1 MSNITLMEQEAR
13 QAPEVVQRQ
22 WKENQSLIEQLT
34 KKINGHPPPFVMTIA
49 RGSSDHAATFAK
61 YLFETCLGIP
71 VVSAAP
77 SVLTLYGS
85 MLKLDHA
92 LVIGISQSGKS
103 PDLCEMM
110 QMAKDAGALTLALV
124 NEPKSPLANIA
135 DYYLPLHAGTEQSVA
150 ATKSY
155 IASLSALVQLVAH
168 LSRDKSLISAGHQL
182 SDSLHTALEH
192 DWSLAIDCYQ
202 SVDDTLVL
210 GRGYGFPVAQE
221 AALKFK
227 ETLSMHAEA
236 FSGAEVIHGPLAIV
250 KPRYPVL
257 MFTQEDVSLESLLNL
272 AMRMRK
278 IGATVLLALPENL
291 SKHEK
296 ISDLDVNILTLPHS
310 LHPICDPLLGIQA
323 FYPMVAKLA
332 IARGFNPDK
341 PEHLQKVT
349 ETR

>member
-13 QAPEVVQRQ
+13 QTPEVVQHQ
-22 WKENQSLIEQLT
+22 WKENQSLIEQFAKT
-34 KKINGHPPPFVMTIA
+34 INDHPPLFVMTIA

-85 MLKLDHA
+85 KLKLNNA
-92 LVIGISQSGKS
+92 LAIGISQSGKS

-110 QMAKDAGALTLALV
+110 QMAKDAGAITLALV
-124 NEPKSPLANIA
+124 NEAQSPLAGIA
-135 DYYLPLHAGTEQSVA
+135 DHYLPLHAGAEQSVA

-155 IASLSALVQLVAH
+155 IASLSVLIQLVAH
-168 LSRDKSLISAGHQL
+168 LSRDKALISAGHQL
-182 SDSLHTALEH
+182 PDSLHAALEQ
-192 DWSLAIDCYQ
+192 DWSSAIDCYQ
-202 SVDDTLVL
+202 SVDDTLVI
-210 GRGYGFPVAQE
+210 GRGYGFPIAQE
-221 AALKFK
+221 SALKFK

-250 KPRYPVL
+250 KPKYPVL
-257 MFTQEDVSLESLLNL
+257 MFTQEDVSLESLLDL
-272 AMRMRK
+272 SVRLQK
-278 IGATVLLALPENL
+278 IGANVLLALPENL

-296 ISDLDVNILTLPHS
+296 IIDLDVKMLTLPHS
-310 LHPICDPLLGIQA
+310 LHPICDPLLAIQA

-332 IARGFNPDK
+332 VARGFNPDK
-341 PEHLQKVT
+341 PQHLQKVT